1 MANLEHY
8 LRISIVDSKHFS
20 EEDLFTELAT
30 NEGCVLF
37 ECESLLKAGGV
48 DFMDCPLQICLKIFV
63 RRRLKDEAPM
73 LYHMVLPLAV
83 ISKHFL
89 QPPHEWETWVGLL
102 PSNSSLDICAPGD
115 MFAHAVINLLA
126 DKTSPK
132 LRLKFRYHNPE
143 LHAHMALQKQSEE
156 ERRQQ
161 QNMVRQ
167 SYGQQRFLDL
177 HKFAGFRKD
186 KTDRGE
192 NLTQS
197 SVESIPPDIVPQESV
212 TSLSLGEEDTA
223 QKEGASPE
231 NSPEEAPKSA
241 VAVPEQAGLDEQNLA
256 ESLRFAML
264 GALSEGADGAFAQPQ
279 QLQAVRARFP
289 QLWLICQDVS
299 KMANDM
305 AKLAEVAEV
314 SGAQVQEENA
324 RLRAELEQSQLQ
336 LKKAEEEIARLK
348 VFHGQSP
355 EIDLL

>member
-37 ECESLLKAGGV
+37 ECESLLKVGGV

-132 LRLKFRYHNPE
+132 LRLKFRHWAKKVVISWCV
-143 LHAHMALQKQSEE
+143 LHFNQHSFLSQDQRILPKQLCWVVW
-156 ERRQQ
+156 QAITI
-161 QNMVRQ
+161 Q
-167 SYGQQRFLDL
+167 SFMPTWHYRSRAKKRD
-177 HKFAGFRKD
+177 ASS
-186 KTDRGE
+186 KT
-192 NLTQS
+192 
-197 SVESIPPDIVPQESV
+197 
-212 TSLSLGEEDTA
+212 
-223 QKEGASPE
+223 
-231 NSPEEAPKSA
+231 
-241 VAVPEQAGLDEQNLA
+241 
-256 ESLRFAML
+256 
-264 GALSEGADGAFAQPQ
+264 
-279 QLQAVRARFP
+279 
-289 QLWLICQDVS
+289 W
-299 KMANDM
+299 
-305 AKLAEVAEV
+305 
-314 SGAQVQEENA
+314 
-324 RLRAELEQSQLQ
+324 
-336 LKKAEEEIARLK
+336 
-348 VFHGQSP
+348 
-355 EIDLL
+355 

>member
-1 MANLEHY
+1 
-8 LRISIVDSKHFS
+8 
-20 EEDLFTELAT
+20 
-30 NEGCVLF
+30 
-37 ECESLLKAGGV
+37 
-48 DFMDCPLQICLKIFV
+48 
-63 RRRLKDEAPM
+63 M

-143 LHAHMALQKQSEE
+143 LHAHMAQQKQSEE

-197 SVESIPPDIVPQESV
+197 VESIAPDTVPPESV
-212 TSLSLGEEDTA
+212 PSLSLEETG

-241 VAVPEQAGLDEQNLA
+241 EIAVPEQAGLDEQNLA

-264 GALSEGADGAFAQPQ
+264 GALSEDDGAFAQPQ

-314 SGAQVQEENA
+314 SGALQVQEENA

>member
-132 LRLKFRYHNPE
+132 LPQDQRILP
-143 LHAHMALQKQSEE
+143 KQLCWVVW
-156 ERRQQ
+156 QAITI
-161 QNMVRQ
+161 Q
-167 SYGQQRFLDL
+167 SFMPTWHYRSRAKKRD
-177 HKFAGFRKD
+177 ASS
-186 KTDRGE
+186 KT
-192 NLTQS
+192 
-197 SVESIPPDIVPQESV
+197 
-212 TSLSLGEEDTA
+212 
-223 QKEGASPE
+223 
-231 NSPEEAPKSA
+231 
-241 VAVPEQAGLDEQNLA
+241 
-256 ESLRFAML
+256 
-264 GALSEGADGAFAQPQ
+264 
-279 QLQAVRARFP
+279 
-289 QLWLICQDVS
+289 W
-299 KMANDM
+299 
-305 AKLAEVAEV
+305 
-314 SGAQVQEENA
+314 
-324 RLRAELEQSQLQ
+324 
-336 LKKAEEEIARLK
+336 
-348 VFHGQSP
+348 
-355 EIDLL
+355 